1 VLGVIGLAVFFA
13 LGWARKVVSEVK
25 MLVFG
30 FILITVGLAV
40 VALSD
45 VTGYRKIQ
53 FVGGC
58 ALVLSFGSPIVQT
71 VILSSFSTVLGSQP
85 QGTLMGIITMAGS
98 LGRIIF
104 PFATKISDQ
113 GSFILGSVLSMVSVV
128 GILGY
133 SWWVRWHKRLR
144 PTHQFVVGFPE
155 PVHTRMNQ

>member
-53 FVGGC
+53 VFSLNFPT
-58 ALVLSFGSPIVQT
+58 ALPL
-71 VILSSFSTVLGSQP
+71 
-85 QGTLMGIITMAGS
+85 TLMPA
-98 LGRIIF
+98 
-104 PFATKISDQ
+104 P
-113 GSFILGSVLSMVSVV
+113 
-128 GILGY
+128 
-133 SWWVRWHKRLR
+133 
-144 PTHQFVVGFPE
+144 
-155 PVHTRMNQ
+155 